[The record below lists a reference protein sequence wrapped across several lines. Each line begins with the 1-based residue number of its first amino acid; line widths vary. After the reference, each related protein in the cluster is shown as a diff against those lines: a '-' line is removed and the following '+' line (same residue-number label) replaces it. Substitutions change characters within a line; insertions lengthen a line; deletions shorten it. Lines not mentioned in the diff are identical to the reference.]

1 MSDLIET
8 KVISKYFLILA
19 LINTVAAICFTLP
32 ILIPTSGLPLIIGA
46 FPGTW
51 LIVGYFVF
59 LIVGIMGMLG
69 WSIVYGSLSSMFNKN
84 ETSKRLAIIQIVFIE
99 LSIYGVATT
108 ISFIGWQG
116 GQALRQG
123 LSIASV
129 GFLIE
134 PFVLPTG
141 VFVSLVLYLLL
152 EFFLLKS
159 LPKASFWSP
168 PASRSRFQDSGR
180 LSQKPVFR
188 LIVPA
193 LQPEC
198 MRTR

>member
-8 KVISKYFLILA
+8 NLVSKYFLILA
-19 LINTVAAICFTLP
+19 LINTIAAICFTLP
-32 ILIPTSGLPLIIGA
+32 ILLPTSGLPLIIGA

-59 LIVGIMGMLG
+59 LIVGVIGMLG
-69 WSIVYGSLSSMFNKN
+69 WSIVYSFMPSMFDKHQ
-84 ETSKRLAIIQIVFIE
+84 TSKRLSIIQLVFSE
-99 LSIYGVATT
+99 LAIYGVAST

-134 PFVLPTG
+134 PYVLPTG
-141 VFVSLVLYLLL
+141 VFVALVLLG
-152 EFFLLKS
+152 
-159 LPKASFWSP
+159 
-168 PASRSRFQDSGR
+168 Q
-180 LSQKPVFR
+180 
-188 LIVPA
+188 LIGV
-193 LQPEC
+193 LNIFSTIR
-198 MRTR
+198 MK